1 MKSAK
6 AVAPISAALRR
17 YELLDDEDVDI
28 VSVGE
33 RTGSLVSA
41 FGELNSAH
49 SESLKKR
56 IKIATA
62 ALGGFA
68 LGFAFLLVFIFATGI
83 VLSVLGLSQGIIA
96 R

>member
-1 MKSAK
+1 
-6 AVAPISAALRR
+6 
-17 YELLDDEDVDI
+17 
-28 VSVGE
+28 
-33 RTGSLVSA
+33 
-41 FGELNSAH
+41 
-49 SESLKKR
+49 LKKR

-96 R
+96 K